1 MRFAMVGCGYVADF
15 YMMTLASHPELELAG
30 VFDIDAARLEQF
42 SSFYSVDRFDC
53 IEAILND
60 PSIEMVV
67 NLTNP
72 ARHYELSMLCLAAGK
87 HVYSEKPLAM
97 DLAQACTL
105 VKEAQ
110 QRGLLISSA
119 PSSLLGEA
127 AQTLWKAIRDGY
139 IGEPRLILANME
151 DDMPFR
157 MGCHLWRNKSG
168 APWPYADEF
177 EVGVVLEHAGY
188 VLTWLVAFF
197 GPIRTISGSSAVLY
211 PDKMPGEAMTDP
223 GPDFASATILFE
235 GGQIARVSCSLI
247 ANEDRSM
254 HIFGTKR
261 TLVCEDL
268 WSFRS
273 PLYSWVV
280 RPTLPNLARK
290 VYNRI
295 YSILEHRAPSLLKVK
310 IARLKGTGAAN
321 LHHKSQMDFLAGP
334 SDLADAIRSKRQP
347 RLSPEFCLHVNEAAL
362 ALSALGEEGSV
373 YRMTTR
379 CGPVAP
385 MPWAT

>member
-1 MRFAMVGCGYVADF
+1 MRFALIGCGYVADF
-15 YMMTLASHPELELAG
+15 YMLTLGSHPELELAG
-30 VFDIDAARLEQF
+30 AFDIDGGRLERF
-42 SSFYSVDRFDC
+42 TTFYSVNRFDSLD
-53 IEAILND
+53 AILDD
-60 PSIEMVV
+60 PSIELVV

-97 DLAQACTL
+97 NLGQAREL
-105 VKEAQ
+105 VEEAQ
-110 QRGLLISSA
+110 RRGLLISSA

-127 AQTLWKAIRDGY
+127 AQTMWKAVRDGY

-197 GPIRTISGSSAVLY
+197 GPISTISGSSAVLY
-211 PDKMPGEAMTDP
+211 PDKMPGETLANP
-223 GPDFASATILFE
+223 GPDFASATILFK

-254 HIFGTKR
+254 HIFGTAR
-261 TLVCEDL
+261 ALVCDDL

-273 PLYSWVV
+273 PVYSWVV
-280 RPTLPNLARK
+280 RPALPNLARK

-310 IARLKGTGAAN
+310 IPHLGAGRTGN

-334 SDLADAIRSKRQP
+334 SDLADAIRSNRQP

-362 ALSALGEEGSV
+362 ALSELGEEGSV
-373 YRMTTR
+373 YRMTTS